1 MLHLDE
7 KDGGVIFRVRV
18 LPNARREGIE
28 GEWEGALRVRVS
40 APPMDDRANDAVVQ
54 LLAARLKRP
63 RTAVRIVGGAKSRL
77 KRISVQGV
85 VANQV
90 RALLKT
96 PGEKSDWRAPGAPTR
111 SEKKT
116 CQT

>member
-63 RTAVRIVGGAKSRL
+63 RTAAVSYTHLDVYKRQGLRRGPDFEDRTMASR
-77 KRISVQGV
+77 SVSK
-85 VANQV
+85 
-90 RALLKT
+90 L
-96 PGEKSDWRAPGAPTR
+96 
-111 SEKKT
+111 
-116 CQT
+116 